1 MLKHLS
7 LIGFCAL
14 VLTFAPVETPNGQAH
29 AKSLQLG
36 QLDFPNSG
44 AQEAQRDFIDGV
56 LLLHSFEYEP
66 ARQAFQR
73 AQSHDP
79 SFALAYWGEAMTHHH
94 GLWAAQRPDLGE
106 AALLKFGAT
115 NGERAQKTP
124 TQRERDFLRATETV
138 YGLTNAS
145 AEKSKLERD
154 VLYREEMRRMYEA
167 YPGDHEVA
175 AFYGL
180 SILGVG
186 SANREYSSYMRAA
199 AVILPIWDDNKLHPG
214 AAHYLIHSLDDPV
227 HAIIALPMADAYIE
241 IAPDAA
247 HAQHMTSHIYTA
259 LGHWDDVVAANLRG
273 FAVESAKTTD
283 TDIMSKEE
291 RHYTYWLTY
300 GRLQQG
306 RWADAESLLGNMRA
320 RLDDPNAIGEEKAYY
335 GAIIA
340 RYMFDTEDWS
350 VFDKYGAPLEMEVPT
365 AHYNFARA
373 FAAIKG
379 GDIKAAKA
387 LAKEIKPGGDG
398 NPEVFLSEE
407 EVEILQL
414 KLDAMMALSK
424 GKDKSAVKLM
434 REAAAR
440 GAKLPFR
447 YGPPRL
453 SKPTNELLGDVL
465 FEIGDYEGAV
475 KAYEEELKYSLRRTS
490 SLFGLARAA
499 AALDDQA
506 QWKDAHDALAG
517 IWHDTDGGFTFKQDD
532 IAAPDSD

>member
-1 MLKHLS
+1 MMKRIS
-7 LIGFCAL
+7 LIGLFAL
-14 VLTFAPVETPNGQAH
+14 LITVAPFGLASAQETSQPA
-29 AKSLQLG
+29 QLG
-36 QLDFPNSG
+36 KIEFPNSG
-44 AQEAQRDFIDGV
+44 AQAAQKDFIDGV
-56 LLLHSFEYEP
+56 LYLHSFEYEP
-66 ARQAFQR
+66 ARNAFQR
-73 AQSHDP
+73 AQAIDP

-106 AALLKFGAT
+106 AALLKFGASLK
-115 NGERAQKTP
+115 ERAEKTQ
-124 TQRERDFLRATETV
+124 TQRERDFMQAAATV
-138 YGLTNAS
+138 FGLTQNS
-145 AEKSKLERD
+145 TGKSKLERD
-154 VLYREEMRRMYEA
+154 VLYREDMRRMYEA

-186 SANREYSSYMRAA
+186 SANRTYASYMRAA
-199 AVILPIWDDNKLHPG
+199 AVILPIWDANKLHPG

-227 HAIIALPMADAYIE
+227 HAIIALPMADAYIK

-283 TDIMSKEE
+283 TEIMSKEE

-306 RWADAESLLGNMRA
+306 RLRDAEQLLAKVRA
-320 RLDDPNAIGEEKAYY
+320 RLDDPNAIGTEKAYY

-340 RYMFDTEDWS
+340 RYMFDTEDWNI
-350 VFDKYGAPLEMEVPT
+350 FDKYGAPAEMDIPT

-373 FAAIKG
+373 FAAIKR
-379 GDIKAAKA
+379 GDLKAAKA
-387 LAKEIKPGGDG
+387 FAKEIEPGGDG

-424 GKDKSAVKLM
+424 GKGKSAIKLM
-434 REAAAR
+434 REAAER
-440 GAKLPFR
+440 GGKLPFK

-465 FEIGDYEGAV
+465 FETGDYEGATA
-475 KAYEEELKYSLRRTS
+475 AYKEELKYSLRRTQ

-499 AALDDQA
+499 AALEDQSG
-506 QWKDAHDALAG
+506 WKDAHDELAD
-517 IWHDTDGGFTFKQDD
+517 IWHEADEGFSLNAEASAGGE
-532 IAAPDSD
+532 

>member
-1 MLKHLS
+1 MTTRIS
-7 LIGFCAL
+7 FIGLLAFVITAAPFG
-14 VLTFAPVETPNGQAH
+14 FASAQETSPAV
-29 AKSLQLG
+29 QLG
-36 QLDFPNSG
+36 KLDFPNSG
-44 AQEAQRDFIDGV
+44 APKAQKDFIDGI
-56 LLLHSFEYEP
+56 LYLHSFEYEP
-66 ARQAFQR
+66 ARTAFQR
-73 AQSHDP
+73 AQAIDP

-94 GLWAAQRPDLGE
+94 SLWAAQRPDLGE
-106 AALLKFGAT
+106 EALLKFGASLE
-115 NGERAQKTP
+115 ERAEKTT
-124 TQRERDFLRATETV
+124 TQRERDFMNAAATV
-138 YGLTNAS
+138 YGLTQNS
-145 AEKSKLERD
+145 AGKSKLERD
-154 VLYREEMRRMYEA
+154 VLYREDMRRMYEA

-186 SANREYSSYMRAA
+186 SANRTYASYMRAA

-273 FAVESAKTTD
+273 FVVESAKTTD
-283 TDIMSKEE
+283 TEIMSKEE

-306 RWADAESLLGNMRA
+306 RWDDAGELLGKMRA
-320 RLDDPNAIGEEKAYY
+320 RLDDESVIGAEKAYY

-350 VFDKYGAPLEMEVPT
+350 VFDKYGAPDEMEIPT

-373 FAAIKG
+373 FAAIKR
-379 GDIKAAKA
+379 GDLKAAKEFA
-387 LAKEIKPGGDG
+387 NDIEPGGDG

-407 EVEILQL
+407 EVAILQL
-414 KLDAMMALSK
+414 KLDAMTALSK
-424 GKDKSAVKLM
+424 GKGNSAIKLM
-434 REAAAR
+434 REAAER
-440 GAKLPFR
+440 GRKLPFR

-465 FEIGDYEGAV
+465 FETGDYEGAMA
-475 KAYEEELKYSLRRTS
+475 AYKEELRYSLRRTS

-499 AALDDQA
+499 AALENQFA
-506 QWKDAHDALAG
+506 WKEAHDELAD
-517 IWHDTDGGFTFKQDD
+517 IWHDADEGFSFREDAEAGAGGE
-532 IAAPDSD
+532 